1 MKQPN
6 SIGSRTFE
14 VNRIRLANTNS
25 PVKRGKSRG
34 IVVAQNSMQQSPQEE
49 TKVHLERPD

>member
-14 VNRIRLANTNS
+14 INRIRLANTNS

-34 IVVAQNSMQQSPQEE
+34 IPVAQNSMQPSSQEE
-49 TKVHLERPD
+49 TKAH